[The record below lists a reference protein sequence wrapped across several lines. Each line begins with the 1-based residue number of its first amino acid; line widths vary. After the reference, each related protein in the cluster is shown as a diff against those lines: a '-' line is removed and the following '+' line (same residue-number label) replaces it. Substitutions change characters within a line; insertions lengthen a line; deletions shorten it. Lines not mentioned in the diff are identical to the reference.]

1 MLLIALTLAVTDPA
15 PAPPIIVTAPRLTDA
30 EIATRASSY
39 VSTVLPTP
47 LLGQYGRWNGK
58 VCVQVAGIEDAPAE
72 QVAARIRSTATTAG
86 IELAPA
92 GCRPNLTIVFS
103 ADARATVATIVRKK
117 PRALIKLDTA
127 TRAAIRTAP
136 LPVRWWY
143 GTEFSSRD
151 GMPAT
156 PLGAALMSAPGGGG
170 KPLYQILPAGPDA
183 VMTDGY
189 SSSIIHTNLKVS
201 IDAAMAIVDV
211 PLATGKTLDAVADYV
226 ALVTL
231 APMRL
236 PPPAPGVPSI
246 LTLFD
251 PGSDAP
257 AGLSSWDRA
266 YLAGL
271 YAIPAARQARQ
282 QRAMLAGAIADAI
295 RE

>member
-1 MLLIALTLAVTDPA
+1 MLLVLAALAAIDPA
-15 PAPPIIVTAPRLTDA
+15 PSDPITVTAPRLTDA
-30 EIATRASSY
+30 EIAARASAY
-39 VSTVLPTP
+39 VRTVLPTP

-58 VCVQVAGIEDAPAE
+58 VCVQVAGIEDGPAE
-72 QVAARIRSTATTAG
+72 QVAARIRAIATSAG
-86 IELAPA
+86 IEVAAA

-103 ADARATVATIVRKK
+103 PDARTTVAAIVRKK
-117 PRALIKLDTA
+117 PRALIKVDPV
-127 TRAAIRTAP
+127 TRAALRAAS

-143 GTEFSSRD
+143 GTQITSRD
-151 GMPAT
+151 GMPVT
-156 PLGAALMSAPGGGG
+156 TQSAALMSGQGGEG
-170 KPLYQILPAGPDA
+170 KPLIDLIPAGPDA

-201 IDAAMAIVDV
+201 IDAAIAIVDV
-211 PLATGKTLDAVADYV
+211 PLATGKTLDAVGDYV

-251 PGSDAP
+251 PASDVP
-257 AGLSSWDRA
+257 AGLSAWDRA

-282 QRAMLAGAIADAI
+282 QRSMLAGAIAEAI